1 MRYVGRITDW
11 NDDKGYGFVAPN
23 GGGERAFVHVK
34 SFVRATRRP
43 VNGDLVSYELRCDA
57 QQRWNATAIRY
68 ALASKPPR
76 IAAPPDTRW
85 LGSIRK
91 VSAAVAIAVFAVG
104 WWTSKLPTPVIGLY
118 GFMSLMAIAM
128 YARDKSAARDRTRR
142 TPENTLHLVAV
153 FGGWPGAL
161 VAQDLFRH
169 KSSKASF
176 QVVFWLT
183 VVVNCGALTW
193 ILKGNGH
200 LL

>member
-1 MRYVGRITDW
+1 MRYV
-11 NDDKGYGFVAPN
+11 VA
-23 GGGERAFVHVK
+23 VL
-34 SFVRATRRP
+34 SFAT
-43 VNGDLVSYELRCDA
+43 
-57 QQRWNATAIRY
+57 
-68 ALASKPPR
+68 
-76 IAAPPDTRW
+76 
-85 LGSIRK
+85 LG
-91 VSAAVAIAVFAVG
+91 VG
-104 WWTSKLPTPVIGLY
+104 WWTAKLPTAVIGLY
-118 GFMSLMAIAM
+118 AFMSLMAIAM

-183 VVVNCGALTW
+183 VVVNCGVLAW